1 MKNVIKV
8 LSAVLCMVVI
18 QCGVALAAPSAAA
31 YSEIINSLPA
41 VGQGVGS
48 LPSFAQAY
56 PPMGY
61 GLPPQVIKGNYGG
74 LEFMEAL
81 EGGRVMQLQIKPE
94 AGDTD
99 TTSISGS
106 IVSTLSAIYGSPI
119 TTEDGNYVWASWVTG
134 SYSPRTGII
143 SLQR

>member
-8 LSAVLCMVVI
+8 LSVILCLLVI
-18 QCGVALAAPSAAA
+18 QCGAAFAAPSAAA

-61 GLPPQVIKGNYGG
+61 GLPPQAIRGNYGG
-74 LEFMEAL
+74 LEFVEVL
-81 EGGRVMQLQIKPE
+81 SGGRVMQLQIKPE

-99 TTSISGS
+99 TTAIAGS
-106 IVSTLSAIYGSPI
+106 IVSALSAVYGSPI
-119 TTEDGNYVWASWVTG
+119 TTEEGNYVWASWVTG
-134 SYSPRTGII
+134 SYSPSTGII
-143 SLQR
+143 SLQQ

>member
-81 EGGRVMQLQIKPE
+81 EGGRVMQLQIEPE
-94 AGDTD
+94 AGNTD
-99 TTSISGS
+99 TTAIAGS

>member
-1 MKNVIKV
+1 MKRVIKV

-41 VGQGVGS
+41 VGQSVGS
-48 LPSFAQAY
+48 LPSYAQAL

-61 GLPPQVIKGNYGG
+61 GLPPQVVRGSYGG
-74 LEFMEAL
+74 LEFVEVL
-81 EGGRVMQLQIKPE
+81 SGGRVMQLQIKPE